1 MEGGIRNYANGSFS
15 SLSLPPPGG
24 LPGLDKR
31 RLLLIYIHGFMG
43 SEASFHD
50 FPAHIHDLV
59 TGLLS
64 ESHVVYTRIY
74 PRYKSHGELQTAVSQ
89 FSSWYVNCFHSAK
102 QVPRIR
108 TNVTSYRLSP
118 HEADDLDVI
127 LLGHSLGGILA
138 ADVALLQQDGRPKHR
153 ILGLVNFDVPFLGLH
168 PRVIPTG
175 IMGSVPRK
183 DVVPEDQL
191 AGEQESLGLEPAYK
205 PVTPNPN
212 FDPPFRNDVRL
223 IQRGFL
229 KGIMHFVNKN
239 TDNLS
244 RSIFDR
250 LVSPM
255 KFAGCV
261 NNYSELRQRHR
272 RLIEL
277 EDAEFKPER
286 VRFVNYYTT
295 STGRIPQKPKG
306 ETTKESSKK
315 SETASDESA
324 ENEISEEIPEI
335 SVKEIKLC
343 DDSEPIPPPPPTRK
357 PPEIPNALQKS
368 EAVSSTTSTSLSD
381 NQSLKSVSSDS
392 TLAAQD
398 ISWGNDRPSID
409 TPSIASSTTLD
420 PESEKLSESI
430 SILTSQSDLD
440 SDTSKRKLR
449 KFILLPSHH
458 WKYNDNA
465 HWTPVLM
472 HNMNEVTAHQSMF
485 VPQGANYDYLVGD
498 TVALIE
504 QWIQTDFSLRFLQE
518 SLD

>member
-1 MEGGIRNYANGSFS
+1 MEGGIRNHANRSLS
-15 SLSLPPPGG
+15 SLSLALPGG
-24 LPGLDKR
+24 LQGMDKR

-89 FSSWYVNCFHSAK
+89 FSAW
-102 QVPRIR
+102 
-108 TNVTSYRLSP
+108 LSP

-138 ADVALLQQDGRPKHR
+138 ADVALLQQNGRPKHR

-183 DVVPEDQL
+183 DVAPEDQL

-205 PVTPNPN
+205 PATANPN

-223 IQRGFL
+223 VQRGFL
-229 KGIMHFVNKN
+229 KGVMHFVNKN

-255 KFAGCV
+255 RFAGCV

-277 EDAEFKPER
+277 EDAEYKPER

-295 STGRIPQKPKG
+295 STGRISRKAKG
-306 ETTKESSKK
+306 ETSKK
-315 SETASDESA
+315 SDETATDEPA
-324 ENEISEEIPEI
+324 EKEVIEDMPEI
-335 SVKEIKLC
+335 SVEGIKLG
-343 DDSEPIPPPPPTRK
+343 DDSESIPPPPPTRK
-357 PPEIPNALQKS
+357 PPEIPNALRIS
-368 EAVSSTTSTSLSD
+368 EAVPSGTSTSSPD
-381 NQSLKSVSSDS
+381 NQSLKSISSDS
-392 TLAAQD
+392 TLAAQELSSD
-398 ISWGNDRPSID
+398 TDRPSIEAS
-409 TPSIASSTTLD
+409 SIASSTTLD
-420 PESEKLSESI
+420 PEHEKLSEAVSI
-430 SILTSQSDLD
+430 STSQSELD
-440 SDTSKRKLR
+440 ADTLKGKLR

-458 WKYNDNA
+458 WKYNDNS

-472 HNMNEVTAHQSMF
+472 QDMNEVMAHQSMF

-498 TVALIE
+498 TVSLIE
-504 QWIQTDFSLRFLQE
+504 QWVQTDLSRRLMQE